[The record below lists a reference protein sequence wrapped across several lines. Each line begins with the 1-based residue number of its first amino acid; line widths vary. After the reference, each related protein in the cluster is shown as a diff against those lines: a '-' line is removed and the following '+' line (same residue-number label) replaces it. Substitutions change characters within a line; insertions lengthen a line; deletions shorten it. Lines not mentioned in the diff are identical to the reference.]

1 MGQTYTDSVGQV
13 AADAKDMSSDTIAS
27 LPDAELQEPFSEKS
41 PDNVHIRYRVKP
53 DYILREIAGES
64 ILVPL
69 GESTVFGNSMIS
81 MNETSSFLWKFFKK
95 AHTIQEAVSEAANV
109 YEGTQEMFA
118 RHISEF
124 VTTYVKYGLLYEEE

>member
-1 MGQTYTDSVGQV
+1 MGQTYTGSVGQV
-13 AADAKDMSSDTIAS
+13 VPDAEDVSSDTIAS
-27 LPDAELQEPFSEKS
+27 LPDAELQEMFSEKS
-41 PDNVHIRYRVKP
+41 PDNVHIRYRVNL

-95 AHTIQEAVSEAANV
+95 AHTIQEAVSEAMNV